1 MGWDNPRR
9 SRRGWALCRASQVPV
24 RAVSSLKR
32 FQEQGLKRVLIANR
46 GEIAVRI
53 ARTASE
59 MGLEPVFAHPE
70 DDVPL
75 STSSGHWERH
85 LLPGRGVAAYLDQRE
100 LLKAAEASGSDAI
113 HPGYGFLAEN
123 ADFARGV
130 VERGFVFVGPAPETL
145 ELFGDKIRARA
156 FARKH
161 ETPVL
166 SGSDTDH
173 NLEAARD
180 FLGSLGNGDAVMIKA
195 AAGGGGRGMRAVR
208 DVAELERE
216 WPRCEEEARRAFGNG
231 ALYVERLVGRP
242 RHIEMQ
248 IAGDGRGRVIAFGER
263 ECSLQRRRQKIIEIA
278 PAPNLDSQVRRQMEE
293 SAIRMATAA
302 KYINLGTFEF
312 LLDKAGDFYFIE
324 ANPRLQVEHTVTEEV
339 FGIDLV
345 RLQFELAAGR
355 PLPDDT
361 QLRGPQGCAIQ
372 ARINAEVLQPNGDIR
387 PAGGTVRAFQPPTGP
402 GIRVD
407 THMRSGHSPD
417 PGFDSL
423 VAKVIVRSDRFQNAA
438 IKLARALEEF
448 EISGLAT
455 NIPFLRRLLA
465 RDEVASGTLHTE
477 LVEDLLEE
485 LVVPSDT
492 EAGNSAVGAVVVG
505 ARVDASD
512 PLAVLAHGKDG
523 AADPDTVP
531 LSPSAAEPGTVIAP
545 IQGTVVEIL
554 VSEGDLVHAGHDLLI
569 MEAMKMQHVIA
580 ADHAGYV
587 SNIRVAV
594 GDTVAEGS
602 PIAVVDEAEFESGNN
617 AQTAEVDLD
626 YIRPDLAEILDRQAR
641 TQDERRPKA
650 VERRRRTKQ
659 RTARENVEDL
669 VDPGSFTEYG
679 SLVLA
684 ARRQRYSMEELI
696 DRTPADGLIAGMGRI
711 NGRLFD
717 DERSR
722 CMVMAYD
729 YTVLAGTQ
737 GKFNHHKKDRMFALA
752 ENWRLPMVLFTEGGG
767 GRPGDTDIVFAADLH
782 IPAFHLFSRLS
793 GLVPLVGIASGRCF
807 AGNAVLLGC
816 CDVVIA
822 TRNTNIGMG
831 GPAMIEGG
839 GLGIFKPEE
848 VGPLEVQVP
857 NGVVDIQVEDE
868 EEAVQV
874 AKQYLS
880 YFQGPVQEWSAAD
893 QRKLRHVIPEDRL
906 RIYDVRKIIDLLA
919 DDGSVQELRREFAAG
934 MVTALVRIEGRPVGL
949 IANNP
954 LHLAGAVDSNG
965 ADKAARFMQLCDA
978 FDIPILCLCDTPGN
992 MVGPEAEKTALVR
1005 HCCRLYVIGS
1015 SVTVPMFT
1023 IVLRKSYGLGAQA
1036 MAAGSLHAPF
1046 FAISWP
1052 TGEFGG
1058 MGLEGAVKLG
1068 YRDELAAIKDP
1079 DERRARYEERVAG
1092 MYEQGKAL
1100 NTATLF
1106 EIDDVI
1112 DPADTRRWIVEGLR
1126 ACPPP
1131 PPRVGKK
1138 RPCIDTW

>member
-1 MGWDNPRR
+1 M
-9 SRRGWALCRASQVPV
+9 
-24 RAVSSLKR
+24 
-32 FQEQGLKRVLIANR
+32 KRVLIANR

-59 MGLEPVFAHPE
+59 MGLEAVLAHPE
-70 DDVPL
+70 DDAPP
-75 STSSGHWERH
+75 STHWDQR
-85 LLPGRGVAAYLDQRE
+85 LLPGRGAAAYLDQTE
-100 LLKAAEASGSDAI
+100 LLNAAEASGCDSI

-130 VERGFVFVGPAPETL
+130 AERGLVFVGPAPETL
-145 ELFGDKIRARA
+145 ELFGDKVRARA
-156 FARKH
+156 FAREH

-166 SGSDTDH
+166 SGSDADRSLDT
-173 NLEAARD
+173 ARD
-180 FLGSLGNGDAVMIKA
+180 FLGSLRDGDAVMIKA
-195 AAGGGGRGMRAVR
+195 TAGGGGRGMRVVR
-208 DVAELERE
+208 NASELERE

-231 ALYVERLVGRP
+231 ALYVERLVRRP

-248 IAGDGRGRVIAFGER
+248 IAGDGRSRAIAFGER

-278 PAPNLDSQVRRQMEE
+278 PAPNLDLDVRRQMEE
-293 SAIRMATAA
+293 AAIRMATAA
-302 KYINLGTFEF
+302 SYANLGTFEF
-312 LLDKAGDFYFIE
+312 LLDEAGDFYFIE

-345 RLQFELAAGR
+345 RLQFELATGKS
-355 PLPDDT
+355 LPDNTD
-361 QLRGPQGCAIQ
+361 LLAPEGCAIQ
-372 ARINAEVLQPNGDIR
+372 ARVNAEVLQPNGDIR
-387 PAGGTVRAFQPPTGP
+387 PASGTAHTFQPPMGP

-407 THMRSGHSPD
+407 THMVSGFSPH

-423 VAKVIVRSDRFQNAA
+423 LAKVIVRSDSFQNATA
-438 IKLARALEEF
+438 KLGRALDEF
-448 EISGLAT
+448 VISGLAT
-455 NIPFLRRLLA
+455 NAPFLRRLLA
-465 RDEVASGTLHTE
+465 QDAVAAGRLHTE

-485 LVVPSDT
+485 LVVPSDA
-492 EAGNSAVGAVVVG
+492 ELGNSTLGTAVVG
-505 ARVDASD
+505 ARVDSAD
-512 PLAVLAHGKDG
+512 PLAVLEHGKDG
-523 AADPDTVP
+523 VP
-531 LSPSAAEPGTVIAP
+531 GGVTAPHSAPATEPGAVIAP
-545 IQGTVVEIL
+545 IQGTIVDIL
-554 VSEGDLVHAGHDLLI
+554 VSEGDPVHAGHELLI

-580 ADHAGYV
+580 AEHGGYV
-587 SNIRVAV
+587 AKIPVVV

-602 PIAVVDEAEFESGNN
+602 LIVVVEPAELQSAED
-617 AQTAEVDLD
+617 AQSAQIDLEH
-626 YIRPDLAEILDRQAR
+626 IRPDLAEVLDRQAR
-641 TQDERRPKA
+641 TRDDRRPKA
-650 VERRRRTKQ
+650 VARRRRTQQ

-684 ARRQRYSMEELI
+684 ARRQRHSMEELI
-696 DRTPADGLIAGMGRI
+696 DRTPADGLIAGMGRV
-711 NGRLFD
+711 NGALFD

-722 CMVMAYD
+722 CMIMAYD

-752 ENWRLPMVLFTEGGG
+752 EDWRLPMILFTEGGG

-816 CDVVIA
+816 SDVVIA

-868 EEAVQV
+868 AEAVLV

-880 YFQGPVQEWSAAD
+880 YFQGRVEEWSAAD
-893 QRKLRHVIPEDRL
+893 QRKLRHVVPEDRL
-906 RIYDVRKIIDLLA
+906 RIYDVRKVIELLA
-919 DDGSVQELRREFAAG
+919 DEGSVLELRRGFAPG
-934 MVTALVRIEGRPVGL
+934 MVTALIRIEGRPIGL

-954 LHLAGAVDSNG
+954 LHLAGAVDSDG
-965 ADKAARFMQLCDA
+965 ADKAGRFMQLCDA

-1036 MAAGSLHAPF
+1036 MAAGSFHAPF

-1068 YRDELAAIKDP
+1068 YRDELAAIEDP

-1131 PPRVGKK
+1131 PSRTGKK

>member
-9 SRRGWALCRASQVPV
+9 SHPGSALCRASQVPLHAFSF
-24 RAVSSLKR
+24 RER
-32 FQEQGLKRVLIANR
+32 FQEQRLKRVLIANR

-59 MGLEPVFAHPE
+59 MGLEPVLAHPE

-75 STSSGHWERH
+75 STSSGHWKRQ
-85 LLPGRGVAAYLDQRE
+85 LLPGQGAAAYLDQMALWR
-100 LLKAAEASGSDAI
+100 AAEASGCDAV

-123 ADFARGV
+123 ANFARGA
-130 VERGFVFVGPAPETL
+130 VERGLVFIGPAPETL
-145 ELFGDKIRARA
+145 ELFGNKIKARA
-156 FARKH
+156 FAREH

-166 SGSDTDH
+166 SGSDADH
-173 NLEAARD
+173 DLDAARD
-180 FLGSLGNGDAVMIKA
+180 FLGSLRNGDAVMIKA

-208 DVAELERE
+208 DTAELERE

-231 ALYVERLVGRP
+231 TLYVERLVRRP
-242 RHIEMQ
+242 RHIEIQ
-248 IAGDGRGRVIAFGER
+248 IAGDGRTRAIAFGER

-278 PAPNLDSQVRRQMEE
+278 PAPNLDSRIRRQMEE
-293 SAIRMATAA
+293 SAIRMASAA
-302 KYINLGTFEF
+302 SYSNLGTFEF
-312 LLDKAGDFYFIE
+312 LLDEVGDFYFIE

-361 QLRGPQGCAIQ
+361 QRRGPQGCAIQ
-372 ARINAEVLQPNGDIR
+372 ARVNAEVLQPNGDIR
-387 PAGGTVRAFQPPTGP
+387 PAGGTAHVFQPPMGP

-407 THMRSGHSPD
+407 THMGPGFSPH

-423 VAKVIVRSDRFQNAA
+423 LAKVIVRSDSFQNAA
-438 IKLARALEEF
+438 IKLRRALDEF
-448 EISGLAT
+448 VISGLAT
-455 NIPFLRRLLA
+455 NTPFLRRLLA
-465 RDEVASGTLHTE
+465 RDEVAAGRLHTE

-485 LVVPSDT
+485 LVIPSDT
-492 EAGNSAVGAVVVG
+492 EAGNSTVGAVIVG

-512 PLAVLAHGKDG
+512 PLAVLAHGKDS
-523 AADPDTVP
+523 A
-531 LSPSAAEPGTVIAP
+531 PSAVTAPTSRPAMEPGTVIAP
-545 IQGTVVEIL
+545 IQGTIVEIL
-554 VSEGDLVHAGHDLLI
+554 VSEGDPVHAGHELLI

-587 SNIRVAV
+587 AKIPVAV

-602 PIAVVDEAEFESGNN
+602 PIAVVDQVELESAGD
-617 AQTAEVDLD
+617 AHTSEVDLE
-626 YIRPDLAEILDRQAR
+626 YIRPDLAEMLDRQAR
-641 TQDERRPKA
+641 TLDERRPKA

-669 VDPGSFTEYG
+669 VDSGSFTEYG

-696 DRTPADGLIAGMGRI
+696 DRTPADGLVAGLGRI
-711 NGRLFD
+711 NGELFD

-722 CMVMAYD
+722 CMILAYD

-752 ENWRLPMVLFTEGGG
+752 EDWRLPMVLFTEGGG

-839 GLGIFKPEE
+839 GLGTFKPEE

-868 EEAVQV
+868 AEAVQV

-880 YFQGPVQEWSAAD
+880 YFQG
-893 QRKLRHVIPEDRL
+893 LR
-906 RIYDVRKIIDLLA
+906 
-919 DDGSVQELRREFAAG
+919 AG
-934 MVTALVRIEGRPVGL
+934 MVCG
-949 IANNP
+949 
-954 LHLAGAVDSNG
+954 
-965 ADKAARFMQLCDA
+965 
-978 FDIPILCLCDTPGN
+978 
-992 MVGPEAEKTALVR
+992 GPA
-1005 HCCRLYVIGS
+1005 
-1015 SVTVPMFT
+1015 
-1023 IVLRKSYGLGAQA
+1023 
-1036 MAAGSLHAPF
+1036 
-1046 FAISWP
+1046 
-1052 TGEFGG
+1052 
-1058 MGLEGAVKLG
+1058 
-1068 YRDELAAIKDP
+1068 
-1079 DERRARYEERVAG
+1079 
-1092 MYEQGKAL
+1092 
-1100 NTATLF
+1100 
-1106 EIDDVI
+1106 
-1112 DPADTRRWIVEGLR
+1112 
-1126 ACPPP
+1126 
-1131 PPRVGKK
+1131 
-1138 RPCIDTW
+1138 